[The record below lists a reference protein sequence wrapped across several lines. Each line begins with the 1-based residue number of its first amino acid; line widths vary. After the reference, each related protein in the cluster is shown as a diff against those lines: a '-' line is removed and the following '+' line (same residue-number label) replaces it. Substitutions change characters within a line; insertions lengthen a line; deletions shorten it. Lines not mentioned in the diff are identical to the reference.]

1 MTNKKPAKENV
12 TDFLLAIIGMVLI
25 FACLAMLPKACDTEA
40 KMREERTAVFLAD
53 TANDESYAAR
63 KLAAGE

>member
-1 MTNKKPAKENV
+1 MIDKNPKEKV
-12 TDFLLAIIGMVLI
+12 FDFCIAVVGMVLI
-25 FACLAMLPKACDTEA
+25 FTCLVMLPKACETEA
-40 KMREERTAVFLAD
+40 KMRAERTAAFLAD